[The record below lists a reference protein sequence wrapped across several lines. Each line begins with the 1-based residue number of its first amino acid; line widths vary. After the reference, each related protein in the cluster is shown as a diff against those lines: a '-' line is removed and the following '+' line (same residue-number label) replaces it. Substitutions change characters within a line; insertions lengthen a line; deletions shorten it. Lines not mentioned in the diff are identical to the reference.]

1 MIDRIF
7 NSNPSDLTRSYLRNL
22 GLPLTLNP
30 SASRAFISFS
40 TLVFSGANL
49 TVAAWLVVLI
59 FTFNTPSTPF
69 RIELTLCGLPP
80 HPPHP
85 GTYNST
91 TLSAPKGTCFGAW
104 LEAHDNRNK
113 HKSETKAN
121 IFLLSITSS
130 FHISSIVLSGDL
142 SLSSTNQEC
151 CEPYRQVKRWIRIRY
166 WMKPV

>member
-7 NSNPSDLTRSYLRNL
+7 NPNLSDLTRSYLRNL

-30 SASRAFISFS
+30 SASRALMSFS
-40 TLVFSGANL
+40 TLVFSGSKL

-91 TLSAPKGTCFGAW
+91 ILSAPKRTCLGAW
-104 LEAHDNRNK
+104 SEAHDNRNK
-113 HKSETKAN
+113 LKGKTKAK
-121 IFLLSITSS
+121 IFFLSITSS

-151 CEPYRQVKRWIRIRY
+151 CEPYRQVKRWIRIHC
-166 WMKPV
+166 WMKAV